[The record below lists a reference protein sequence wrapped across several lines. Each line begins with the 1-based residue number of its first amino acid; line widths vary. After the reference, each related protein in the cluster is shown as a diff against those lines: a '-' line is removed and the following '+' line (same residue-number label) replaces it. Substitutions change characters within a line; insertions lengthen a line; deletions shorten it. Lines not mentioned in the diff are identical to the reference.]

1 MSREQGQM
9 AVELC
14 VTMPV
19 ALMIAVVILDS
30 LTFAAACARFD
41 HLAPQAVVAVAG
53 SPAGA
58 TFDSGECAG
67 AIQQRLSGELESE
80 HLQVEVRASQDGPL
94 CEFTCKASAAP
105 WPFSAGNASLFGL
118 AIPSLMEHEVKLSV
132 RPYSLGALL

>member
-19 ALMIAVVILDS
+19 ALMIVVVILDS

-41 HLAPQAVVAVAG
+41 QLAPQTIVAVAG
-53 SPAGA
+53 SPSGA
-58 TFDSGECAG
+58 SFNPEECAG
-67 AIQQRLSGELESE
+67 AIQQRLSSELASE
-80 HLQVEVRASQDGPL
+80 HLQVEVETNQDGAL
-94 CEFTCKASAAP
+94 CEFVCKAWAAP

-118 AIPSLMEHEVKLSV
+118 AVPSLMEHEVKMSV